1 MIDKKAPLKKKRNT
15 LMLRRS
21 RGVSV
26 GSSGRFAARTSNDK
40 RFHLTSEIK
49 GTLMTEAFPGGSLL
63 MIDALMIN
71 NFRVRKV
78 RGEKKEGCGSVGP
91 AYGAG
96 AKGHDTTCA
105 IKERREY
112 ITILI
117 LLYTTFL
124 RHIYADTKVE
134 QAKMKKIRSFRI
146 MILLVV
152 VYHSAVA

>member
-1 MIDKKAPLKKKRNT
+1 MTSTPRKIIAND
-15 LMLRRS
+15 RRLNDQ
-21 RGVSV
+21 
-26 GSSGRFAARTSNDK
+26 RFPRPED
-40 RFHLTSEIK
+40 
-49 GTLMTEAFPGGSLL
+49 TE
-63 MIDALMIN
+63 
-71 NFRVRKV
+71 
-78 RGEKKEGCGSVGP
+78 RGEGGGDGRGSADP

-96 AKGHDTTCA
+96 ANGHDTACA

-146 MILLVV
+146 IILLVV